1 MHNMTYTDAY
11 APKTCIYHPHVYIR
25 KRYSANVHHIKETR
39 NNISTIVILN
49 TYNQMLEKHAK
60 WALHVVYCL
69 IPFAETL
76 TQARRQE
83 ARASDPIQAQEA

>member
-1 MHNMTYTDAY
+1 MTYTDAY
-11 APKTCIYHPHVYIR
+11 APKTGIYHPHVYIR

-60 WALHVVYCL
+60 WALHVVHCL
-69 IPFAETL
+69 IPFAENR
-76 TQARRQE
+76 TQAQHQGAQRR
-83 ARASDPIQAQEA
+83 I

>member
-1 MHNMTYTDAY
+1 MHNMTYIDIY
-11 APKTCIYHPHVYIR
+11 APKTRIYPPHVYINI
-25 KRYSANVHHIKETR
+25 RYSANVSNIKETR
-39 NNISTIVILN
+39 NNMCTFIILN
-49 TYNQMLEKHAK
+49 TYYQMPEKHAE

-83 ARASDPIQAQEA
+83 ARASDPIKAQEA